1 MFSLLYEIDSLMMH
15 IVCAA
20 SCEWMVS
27 NMCGFRSVSD
37 ENGNEMNFLYREML
51 NPNDE
56 CNQDLLVVV

>member
-27 NMCGFRSVSD
+27 NMCGSSVSD
-37 ENGNEMNFLYREML
+37 ENGNEMNFLYREMQS
-51 NPNDE
+51 PNDE
-56 CNQDLLVVV
+56 CNQDLLVV